1 MQKRRQEVENADRSA
16 NAYLQPCATSAP
28 IKQNA
33 GSAPL
38 VGAASTQGAHLQHC
52 NSQGSPSEAADPSSH
67 GQRALRHE
75 LNEPSHTGSPV
86 SPDTL
91 EVVFASTSPSV
102 VCNFLLEQAYSG
114 NEECKKE
121 LDRILGAVAS
131 RNLCANVPDVHAGS
145 DENQPS
151 NNRPRR
157 METHARVKN
166 SIAWDPGCKGIGL
179 HRISARTCHCKLLLM
194 KIA

>member
-1 MQKRRQEVENADRSA
+1 MQKRRKEVENADGST
-16 NAYLQPCATSAP
+16 NAYLQPCAP
-28 IKQNA
+28 MEQNA

-38 VGAASTQGAHLQHC
+38 AGEASTQGAHLHHC
-52 NSQGSPSEAADPSSH
+52 NSQGSPSKAADPSSH

-75 LNEPSHTGSPV
+75 LNEPSHTGSCSPA
-86 SPDTL
+86 SPDML

-102 VCNFLLEQAYSG
+102 LCNFLLEQADSG

-151 NNRPRR
+151 NKRPRR
-157 METHARVKN
+157 KETHARVKN
-166 SIAWDPGCKGIGL
+166 SIAWDPGCKVIGL
-179 HRISARTCHCKLLLM
+179 HRISARTCHSKLLLM